1 MEGHERWW
9 DQIWAAMS
17 RAGVQEVTC
26 TPEHGPPNYQV
37 EISLVAWWGVLRFML
52 GGCFFKGNLLGQGTF
67 LEGKVL
73 EGMFPPLKVLWE
85 MFSARESS

>member
-1 MEGHERWW
+1 MYRVGQWVEYMEGHERWR

-37 EISLVAWWGVLRFML
+37 EISLVVWWDVCVRGMF
-52 GGCFFKGNLLGQGTF
+52 
-67 LEGKVL
+67 L
-73 EGMFPPLKVLWE
+73 EGMF
-85 MFSARESS
+85 SARKRFSRG